1 MAVAT
6 LPLRCTRLP
15 STIDKQMARTF
26 VALLW
31 PLFASCNK
39 KSAVVAFAPPSH
51 SISRLHLPQNDA
63 ARLFAEPTTGLGDL
77 PSEANKQLL
86 SDFSKDL
93 VQLSSIRPPDP
104 SADQSAPIALISA
117 GSSYTRLWTP
127 LTWLKHADPPHV
139 RYIRHIRRWPLST
152 SARKILPAVII
163 SAIYSLV
170 MSYIFRHAK
179 IGKYQLNAATKG
191 AAAALGSLSAPLALL
206 LTLRANASLGR
217 LNEARILWGRVILRG
232 RNLASTLKVYVMPI
246 DPETAIL
253 AARYLSILGW
263 SIKAMVRNESANSQR
278 EVYELMLGKEEA
290 DWLQAQT
297 MKTPIAIVHR
307 IRCLIAGVSMNSSNF
322 FTPHSS
328 MESAL
333 DDLDA
338 STGGC
343 ERLLSSPI
351 PPTYSRHL
359 SRIMCLFLAI
369 LPLSSVA
376 SGMPSLGSMIASA
389 IVSYVLIGV
398 DEIGMEVENPFPLLP
413 LQQMSAGLQNLVG
426 ETMTSR

>member
-1 MAVAT
+1 MACY
-6 LPLRCTRLP
+6 LSIQC
-15 STIDKQMARTF
+15 TF

-31 PLFASCNK
+31 LLFASCDR
-39 KSAVVAFAPPSH
+39 SAVVAFAPDFQR
-51 SISRLHLPQNDA
+51 IYRLHVQAAHDA
-63 ARLFAEPTTGLGDL
+63 ALFASASGAPEHEVD
-77 PSEANKQLL
+77 EQLL
-86 SDFSKDL
+86 SSFSKDL
-93 VQLSSIRPPDP
+93 MQLSATRPPDP

-127 LTWLKHADPPHV
+127 FTWLKHADPPHV
-139 RYIRHIRRWPLST
+139 RYIRHISKWPLST

-163 SAIYSLV
+163 SATYSLV
-170 MSYIFRHAK
+170 MSYVFRHAK
-179 IGKYQLNAATKG
+179 IGEYQLNAATKG

-217 LNEARILWGRVILRG
+217 LNEARILWGRLILRG

-253 AARYLSILGW
+253 AARYLSVLGW

-290 DWLQAQT
+290 DWLQAQA

-307 IRCLIAGVSMNSSNF
+307 IRCLIAGVSMKSSNF

-343 ERLLSSPI
+343 ERLLGSPI

-359 SRIMCLFLAI
+359 SRIMCLYLAI
-369 LPLSSVA
+369 LPLASVA
-376 SGMPSLGSMIASA
+376 SGMPSLGSMLASA

-413 LQQMSAGLQNLVG
+413 LQQMSAGLQNLIG
-426 ETMTSR
+426 ETMTSS

>member
-1 MAVAT
+1 MVVAMAWYLSA
-6 LPLRCTRLP
+6 PIQ
-15 STIDKQMARTF
+15 STF

-31 PLFASCNK
+31 PLFASCNQ
-39 KSAVVAFAPPSH
+39 SAVAAFAPPSH
-51 SISRLHLPQNDA
+51 ISRLHVPQNDA

-93 VQLSSIRPPDP
+93 VQLSAIRPPDP

-217 LNEARILWGRVILRG
+217 LNEARILWGACDSKRTKSSFYIEGICDAHRPG
-232 RNLASTLKVYVMPI
+232 DCHISCTISFNT
-246 DPETAIL
+246 
-253 AARYLSILGW
+253 W
-263 SIKAMVRNESANSQR
+263 MVHQGHGS
-278 EVYELMLGKEEA
+278 
-290 DWLQAQT
+290 
-297 MKTPIAIVHR
+297 
-307 IRCLIAGVSMNSSNF
+307 
-322 FTPHSS
+322 
-328 MESAL
+328 
-333 DDLDA
+333 
-338 STGGC
+338 
-343 ERLLSSPI
+343 ERK
-351 PPTYSRHL
+351 
-359 SRIMCLFLAI
+359 C
-369 LPLSSVA
+369 
-376 SGMPSLGSMIASA
+376 
-389 IVSYVLIGV
+389 
-398 DEIGMEVENPFPLLP
+398 
-413 LQQMSAGLQNLVG
+413 Q
-426 ETMTSR
+426 

>member
-1 MAVAT
+1 MAWY
-6 LPLRCTRLP
+6 L
-15 STIDKQMARTF
+15 STPIQCTF
-26 VALLW
+26 VAILWLL
-31 PLFASCNK
+31 FVSCNQ
-39 KSAVVAFAPPSH
+39 SAVLAFAPDSQ
-51 SISRLHLPQNDA
+51 SISRLHVHAAHDA
-63 ARLFAEPTTGLGDL
+63 ALFASASGSSGEL
-77 PSEANKQLL
+77 PSTGRAPGVDEQLL
-86 SDFSKDL
+86 SNFSKDL
-93 VQLSSIRPPDP
+93 MQLSAIRPPDP

-127 LTWLKHADPPHV
+127 ITWLKHADPPHV
-139 RYIRHIRRWPLST
+139 RYIRHISKWPLST

-163 SAIYSLV
+163 SSIYSLV

-179 IGKYQLNAATKG
+179 IGEYQLNAATKG

-217 LNEARILWGRVILRG
+217 LNEARILWGRLILRG

-278 EVYELMLGKEEA
+278 EVYELMLGKEEV

-307 IRCLIAGVSMNSSNF
+307 IRCLIAGVSMKSSNF

-343 ERLLSSPI
+343 ERLLGSPI

-369 LPLSSVA
+369 FPLSSVA
-376 SGMPSLGSMIASA
+376 SGMPSLGSMLASA

-426 ETMTSR
+426 ETMTSS

>member
-1 MAVAT
+1 MAWY
-6 LPLRCTRLP
+6 L
-15 STIDKQMARTF
+15 STPTQCTF

-31 PLFASCNK
+31 PLFVSCNQ
-39 KSAVVAFAPPSH
+39 SAVLAFAPDPQ
-51 SISRLHLPQNDA
+51 SISRLHVHAAHDA
-63 ARLFAEPTTGLGDL
+63 ALFGSASGSSGES
-77 PSEANKQLL
+77 PSRAPGVDEQLL
-86 SDFSKDL
+86 SNFSKDL
-93 VQLSSIRPPDP
+93 MQLSAIRPPDP
-104 SADQSAPIALISA
+104 SADQSAPIAMISA

-139 RYIRHIRRWPLST
+139 RYTRHISKWPLST

-163 SAIYSLV
+163 SATYSLV
-170 MSYIFRHAK
+170 MTYIFRHAK
-179 IGKYQLNAATKG
+179 IGEYQLNAATKG

-217 LNEARILWGRVILRG
+217 LNEARILWGRLILRG

-246 DPETAIL
+246 DPESAIL

-263 SIKAMVRNESANSQR
+263 SIKAMVRNESINSQR
-278 EVYELMLGKEEA
+278 EVYGLMLGKEEA

-307 IRCLIAGVSMNSSNF
+307 IRCLIAGVSMKSSNF

-343 ERLLSSPI
+343 ERLLGSPI

-426 ETMTSR
+426 ETMTSS

>member
-1 MAVAT
+1 MAWHLSAPIQST
-6 LPLRCTRLP
+6 L
-15 STIDKQMARTF
+15 

-31 PLFASCNK
+31 PLFAPYNQIV
-39 KSAVVAFAPPSH
+39 VVAFAPPSH
-51 SISRLHLPQNDA
+51 ISRLHVPQNVA
-63 ARLFAEPTTGLGDL
+63 ALFAEPTGFGDL
-77 PSEANKQLL
+77 PAKEQLAE
-86 SDFSKDL
+86 FSKNL
-93 VQLSSIRPPDP
+93 VQLSAIRPPDP

-343 ERLLSSPI
+343 ERLLGSPI

-376 SGMPSLGSMIASA
+376 SGMPSLGSMLASA

-426 ETMTSR
+426 ETMTSS